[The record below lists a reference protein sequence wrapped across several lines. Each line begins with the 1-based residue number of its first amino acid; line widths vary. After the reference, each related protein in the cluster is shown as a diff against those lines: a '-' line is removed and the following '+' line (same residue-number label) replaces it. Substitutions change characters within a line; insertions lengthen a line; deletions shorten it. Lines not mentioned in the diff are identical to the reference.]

1 MRTLIAL
8 LLTCLAAPAAAQTP
22 QVDYDIVYVR
32 QPRLGDQTFTWWP
45 EVFHPA
51 RLDPGAD
58 LMLLHPDGSEEV
70 LVAGGNGG
78 VTDPVV
84 SFDGQSVYFGR
95 FPDLRT
101 ENLNYQRDFLPEQG
115 ADIWRI
121 DIATRQLTQLTHGEF
136 TPNTGAGHWHPTN
149 PLDPPEGYNR
159 LGYGVLNLG
168 PMPLPDGRIVFT
180 SNRNAFVPPKGFT
193 MPTLQLF
200 VMDANGENVE
210 AIAPMTISSA
220 LHPTI
225 LRSGELMFSSHEAQ
239 GLRDERLW
247 GIWGIWPDGRNWR
260 PIVSAFHDARAF
272 HFMTQAG
279 DGRIV
284 VVDYY
289 NLNNSGFGTLLTI
302 PQAPPPGQPPFH
314 PAFLDQNP
322 DLPETL
328 SFGPYQFQMHFTPR
342 GAQVLTPF
350 THPED
355 EAAPIGAGGAR
366 VGKLSHPSGAPG
378 NDLLVAWSPGPV
390 NHLDRPTQLP
400 RIDSGIYL
408 IDQMQ
413 TVTNPNQLVLVKNS
427 PNYNEAWPR
436 ALVPYAA
443 IHGIPAPAIKPWLPN
458 DGSVDTR
465 LPAGTPHGL
474 VGSSSVY
481 KRESFP
487 GHTRNGYESY
497 HGLDAFNTAENG
509 QSPNWF
515 TQGSDAGRY
524 ANSDIWALRIV
535 AMEPNT
541 HRSYGPN
548 EGQHYRSHANERLRV
563 LGEIPLRK
571 RNAQGQPVLDPEGNP
586 DTSFLVKLPADTP
599 FTFQLLDRRGML
611 LSASQTWHQVRPG
624 EKRVDCGGCHA
635 HSQQPLAFEQTA
647 AAAPGFALHDLGAS
661 TPLLAPVAGGGD
673 PGLRIAPAGTWN
685 VEFKRDIRPLLQRS
699 CVSCHSGA
707 APAGNLDLGSITN
720 VDGLRGDYYRLAA
733 DRDGQFGHPPLI
745 GSWRQTNASRYI
757 RAFQSR
763 RSLLVWKLY
772 GQRLD
777 GWSNADHPT
786 ESVPG
791 NPATLPS
798 GADPS
803 LADLDYSGTMMPPP
817 GSGAIALSEEEKL
830 TIVRWIDL
838 GAPVDTGSGSA
849 AAYGWLQDEVR
860 PTLTVSAPRTGN
872 NGPLTELRFG
882 VADAYTGIDAASLDL
897 RADFTVNGRAPGT
910 QLADLV
916 ADLGD
921 GRRRL
926 ALSTPITQ
934 LARGVLTIAIADQ
947 QGNLSRVQRVFAVG
961 GGAGL
966 FANGFE

>member
-1 MRTLIAL
+1 MRCAIAL
-8 LLTCLAAPAAAQTP
+8 LLGLSSLASAQTP

-32 QPRLGDQTFTWWP
+32 QPRFGDTTFTWWP

-58 LMLLHPDGSEEV
+58 LMLLHPDGSEEI
-70 LVAGGNGG
+70 LVDAGDGG
-78 VTDPVV
+78 ITDPMV
-84 SFDGQSVYFGR
+84 SFDGQSVYFAW

-101 ENLNYQRDFLPEQG
+101 SELNPQRDHLPERG
-115 ADIWRI
+115 ADLWRI
-121 DIATRQLTQLTHGEF
+121 HVPTRQLTQLTRGEF
-136 TPNTGAGHWHPTN
+136 TPNTGAGNWHPTN
-149 PLDPPEGYNR
+149 PLNPPASFNR

-168 PMPLPDGRIVFT
+168 PMPLPDGRIAFT

-193 MPTLQLF
+193 MPTLQMF

-225 LRSGELMFSSHEAQ
+225 LRSGELMFSTHESQ
-239 GLRDERLW
+239 GLRDRRLW

-289 NLNNSGFGTLLTI
+289 NLNNSGFGTLLTL
-302 PQAPPPGQPPFH
+302 PENPPAGQPPFH
-314 PAFLDQNP
+314 SAFLADNP
-322 DLPETL
+322 ALPETL
-328 SFGPYQFQMHFTPR
+328 SFGPYHFRMHFTPR

-355 EAAPIGAGGAR
+355 EAAPIGAGGVR
-366 VGKLSHPSGAPG
+366 VGKLTHPSGAPG
-378 NDLLVAWSPGPV
+378 NDLLVVWSPGPV
-390 NHLDRPTQLP
+390 NHLDRPTTLP
-400 RIDSGIYL
+400 RIDAGIYL

-413 TVTNPNQLVLVKNS
+413 TITNPGQLVLVRND
-427 PNYNEAWPR
+427 PAWNEAWPR
-436 ALVPYAA
+436 ALVPYSAV
-443 IHGIPAPAIKPWLPN
+443 HGIAAPATRPWLPN
-458 DGSVDTR
+458 DGRVDAR

-487 GHTRNGYESY
+487 GYTRNGYESY
-497 HGLDAFNTAENG
+497 HGLDAFNTTENE
-509 QSPNWF
+509 QSPNWG

-524 ANSDIWALRIV
+524 TNADIWALRV
-535 AMEPNT
+535 VSMEPNT

-571 RNAQGQPVLDPEGNP
+571 QNGMGQPLLDPEGNP
-586 DTSFLVKLPADTP
+586 DTSFLIKLPADTP

-611 LSASQTWHQVRPG
+611 LAASQTWHQVRPG

-635 HSQQPLAFEQTA
+635 HSQQPLDFVQTA
-647 AAAPGFALHDLGAS
+647 AAAPGFVASDLTTG
-661 TPLLAPVAGGGD
+661 TPLLVPVASGD
-673 PGLRIAPAGTWN
+673 PGLRIDPPGTLN
-685 VEFKRDIRPLLQRS
+685 VEFLRDIRPLLQRS

-707 APAGNLDLGSITN
+707 APAGNLDLGDLAEIDD
-720 VDGLRGDYYRLAA
+720 VPGDYYRLAA
-733 DRDGQFGHPPLI
+733 DEAGQFGHRPLI

-791 NPATLPS
+791 DAATLPP

-803 LADLDYSGTMMPPP
+803 LADLDYTGTIMPPP
-817 GSGAIALSEEEKL
+817 GSGAVPLSEEEKL
-830 TIVRWIDL
+830 RFVRWIDL

-849 AAYGWLQDEVR
+849 ANYGWLLDDLR
-860 PTLTVSAPRTGN
+860 PTLTISAPRAGSN
-872 NGPLTELRFG
+872 PGPLGEFRFG
-882 VADAYTGIDAASLDL
+882 LADAYEGIAPASLDL
-897 RADFTVNGRAPGT
+897 RADFAVNGRAAGT

-916 ADLGD
+916 QDLGD

-926 ALSTPITQ
+926 VLATPLTQ
-934 LARGVLTIAIADQ
+934 LSRGVLTVAIADQ
-947 QGNLSRVQRVFAVG
+947 QGNVARVQRVFAVAG
-961 GGAGL
+961 GQNL